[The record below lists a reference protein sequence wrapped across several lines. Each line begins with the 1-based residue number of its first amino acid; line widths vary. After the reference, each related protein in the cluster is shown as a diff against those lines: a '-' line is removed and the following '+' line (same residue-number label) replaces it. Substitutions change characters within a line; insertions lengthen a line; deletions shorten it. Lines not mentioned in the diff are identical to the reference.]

1 MLKIDTEKN
10 TMTFAGT
17 ITDACADVS
26 AIINSLQENFEE
38 ADGKDGVAAETYR
51 LMLTKGFLTGVC
63 FNTTAKEMLRI
74 VKDSFG
80 YEAAEDIIN
89 YEIE

>member
-10 TMTFAGT
+10 VMMFEGT
-17 ITDACADVS
+17 IVDACAYVS
-26 AIINSLQENFEE
+26 AMINSLQDKLEE
-38 ADGKDGVAAETYR
+38 ADDSDGLAAEAFR

-80 YEAAEDIIN
+80 YTAAEDIIN
-89 YEIE
+89 YETE